1 MIKQFIDNTFDA
13 IGILL
18 CIRLNSQN
26 LRIMQKRRIPCL
38 DNFLNATNM
47 LLWPK
52 FQQVM
57 DLHIESLRQ
66 AIPARLLLQKD
77 VRPHYITRR
86 YYEISVSLLLLNDG
100 YEDASL
106 ASSLLR
112 LRTEFEHLVDRL
124 AHEFTDA
131 RQRTIFLINNYDL
144 IVSLMAV
151 ILPE

>member
-1 MIKQFIDNTFDA
+1 
-13 IGILL
+13 
-18 CIRLNSQN
+18 
-26 LRIMQKRRIPCL
+26 
-38 DNFLNATNM
+38 M

-66 AIPARLLLQKD
+66 ATPARLLLQKD

-86 YYEISVSLLLLNDG
+86 YYEISVSLLLLNNG

-106 ASSLLR
+106 TSSLIR
-112 LRTEFEHLVDRL
+112 LRTEFENLVDRL